1 MCNHTI
7 HAYARMYIRWMYD
20 DEFICLGVCLRVSVF
35 VNVCVCVCVC
45 VFTNTDTRTHALADI
60 THRGSHVPQPSWYIA
75 VWGHIYSSM
84 RTHIW

>member
-1 MCNHTI
+1 
-7 HAYARMYIRWMYD
+7 MYD

-60 THRGSHVPQPSWYIA
+60 THRGSHVPQPS
-75 VWGHIYSSM
+75 
-84 RTHIW
+84 